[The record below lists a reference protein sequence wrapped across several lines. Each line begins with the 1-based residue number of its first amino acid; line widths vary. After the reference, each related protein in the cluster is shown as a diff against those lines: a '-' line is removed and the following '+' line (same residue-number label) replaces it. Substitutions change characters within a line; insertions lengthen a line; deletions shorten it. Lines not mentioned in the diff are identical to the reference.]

1 MIYFLFGQDTYRSR
15 QKLKEIVEEYKKRHQ
30 SGLNFIKI
38 NSDEKDLDDFKQNIE
53 TVSMFD
59 EKKLIVVEEVFQ
71 QPEYF
76 QEELLNYLKK
86 RKISNDKDLIV
97 VFWDEEIKP
106 ENKLFQFLKKKAKT
120 QEFKLLQPHKLREWI
135 KKYIKEQDGNIDNRA
150 VETLIEYVG
159 SDLWRMANE
168 LDKLVSYKIRDTKYE
183 IRAKDIE
190 KLVKPEIDVN
200 IFNIIDSL
208 GQKNKKQALRLI
220 HDYFKKGESES
231 YLLNRF
237 VYQFRNLIKV
247 KSDGKLDMHPF
258 VIKKTQS
265 QARNFSL
272 DELKKIYCKLLEVDL
287 NIKTGKM
294 DTRTALEL
302 FVTEL

>member
-1 MIYFLFGQDTYRSR
+1 MIYFLFGPDTYRSR
-15 QKLKEIVEEYKKRHQ
+15 QKLKEIIGEYKKRHQ

-38 NSDEKDLDDFKQNIE
+38 NFDENDLGDLKQNIE

-59 EKKLIVVEEVFQ
+59 EKKLVVMEEVFQ

-86 RKISNDKDLIV
+86 KKMDIDKNSILA
-97 VFWDEEIKP
+97 FWAEKVKP
-106 ENKLFQFLKKKAKT
+106 ENGLFKFLKKKAKT

-135 KKYIKEQDGNIDNRA
+135 KKYIKEQKGNIDNQA
-150 VETLIEYVG
+150 VEILIEYIG
-159 SDLWRMANE
+159 SDLWRMVNEINKLISFKKQKANN
-168 LDKLVSYKIRDTKYE
+168 KIQTEDVKG
-183 IRAKDIE
+183 
-190 KLVKPEIDVN
+190 LVKPEIDVN

-247 KSDGKLDMHPF
+247 KSSGKLDMHPF
-258 VIKKTQS
+258 VIKKTSQQYLKTYQS
-265 QARNFSL
+265 
-272 DELKKIYCKLLEVDL
+272 LL
-287 NIKTGKM
+287 
-294 DTRTALEL
+294 
-302 FVTEL
+302 

>member
-15 QKLKEIVEEYKKRHQ
+15 KKLKEIVEEYKKRHQ

-38 NSDEKDLDDFKQNIE
+38 NFDEKDLDDFKQNIK

-59 EKKLIVVEEVFQ
+59 EKKLIVMEEVFQ

-86 RKISNDKDLIV
+86 KKMDIDKNSIL
-97 VFWDEEIKP
+97 VFWAEEVKTGG
-106 ENKLFQFLKKKAKT
+106 LFKFLKKKAKT

-135 KKYIKEQDGNIDNRA
+135 KKYIKEQKGNIDNRA
-150 VETLIEYVG
+150 VEILIEYVG
-159 SDLWRMANE
+159 SDLWRMVNE
-168 LDKLVSYKIRDTKYE
+168 INKLISFKKQETSNKIQAEDVE
-183 IRAKDIE
+183 G
-190 KLVKPEIDVN
+190 LVKPEIDVN

-258 VIKKTQS
+258 VIKKTLS

-294 DTRTALEL
+294 NTRTALEL

>member
-1 MIYFLFGQDTYRSR
+1 MIYFLFGQDTYQSR
-15 QKLKEIVEEYKKRHQ
+15 QKLREIVEEYKKRHQ

-38 NSDEKDLDDFKQNIE
+38 NFDEKDLDDFKQNIK

-86 RKISNDKDLIV
+86 KKMDIDKNSIL
-97 VFWDEEIKP
+97 VFWAEEVKTGG
-106 ENKLFQFLKKKAKT
+106 LFKFLKKKAKT

-135 KKYIKEQDGNIDNRA
+135 KKYIKEQKGNIDNRA
-150 VETLIEYVG
+150 VEILIEYVG
-159 SDLWRMANE
+159 SDLWRMVNE
-168 LDKLVSYKIRDTKYE
+168 INKLISFKKQETSNKIQAEDVE
-183 IRAKDIE
+183 G
-190 KLVKPEIDVN
+190 LVKPEIDVN

-258 VIKKTQS
+258 VIKKTLS

-272 DELKKIYCKLLEVDL
+272 DELKKIYYKLLEVDL

-294 DTRTALEL
+294 NTRTALEL

>member
-1 MIYFLFGQDTYRSR
+1 MIYFLFGQDTYRSK

-38 NSDEKDLDDFKQNIE
+38 TFDENDLGDFKQNIE

-86 RKISNDKDLIV
+86 KKMDIDKNSIL
-97 VFWDEEIKP
+97 VFWAEKVEPDG
-106 ENKLFQFLKKKAKT
+106 LFKFLKKKAKT

-135 KKYIKEQDGNIDNRA
+135 KKYIKEQKGNIDNRA
-150 VETLIEYVG
+150 VEILIEYVG
-159 SDLWRMANE
+159 SDLWRMVNE
-168 LDKLVSYKIRDTKYE
+168 INKLISFKQQI
-183 IRAKDIE
+183 IRAEDVE

-258 VIKKTQS
+258 VIKKTLS

-294 DTRTALEL
+294 NTRTALEL